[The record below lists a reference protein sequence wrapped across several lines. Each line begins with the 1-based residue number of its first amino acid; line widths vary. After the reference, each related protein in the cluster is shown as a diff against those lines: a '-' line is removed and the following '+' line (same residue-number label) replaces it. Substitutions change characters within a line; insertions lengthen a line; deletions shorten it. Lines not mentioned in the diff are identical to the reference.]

1 MDRPM
6 PRGRLA
12 VGLASLS
19 LLLAAAGWWALS
31 PQWTLAA
38 MQRAALAGDASAIAE
53 RVDFPA
59 LRASLQR
66 ELLEELDQAAA
77 RNRGPLAQ
85 LGLALARQHVPPLV
99 ESAVTPESLEL
110 LMASAGALAPG
121 PMLEPL
127 ALLAAP
133 DVTVEREGLD
143 SFRVRLAD
151 AGPEAPALHFRREGL
166 GWKLDG
172 VTLPAGPL
180 PGTVDP
186 A

>member
-6 PRGRLA
+6 PRGWLA
-12 VGLASLS
+12 AGLA
-19 LLLAAAGWWALS
+19 LLLPLVAAAGWWAVS

-38 MQRAALAGDASAIAE
+38 MQRAALAGDAAAVAE

-59 LRASLQR
+59 LRASLRR

-77 RNRGPLAQ
+77 RSGGPLAR
-85 LGLALARQHVPPLV
+85 LGLALARQHVPRLV
-99 ESAVTPESLEL
+99 DSAVTPESLEVL
-110 LMASAGALAPG
+110 VASAGALAPA

-127 ALLAAP
+127 ALLTAP
-133 DVTVEREGLD
+133 DVAIEREGFD
-143 SFRVRLAD
+143 RFRVRLAD
-151 AGPEAPALHFRREGL
+151 AGARAPALQFKRDGL

-180 PGTVDP
+180 PGEVDP